1 MPRTKKSGSGQ
12 PRSNQDPSTA
22 DESDSATKAHVSA
35 HELAGSPDI
44 FARKS
49 AAARRADTPADDAA
63 STPSTADEPASIAEP
78 ASVTSEPLA
87 SPTVPPAA
95 SAEPPAVSAETP
107 DASAEPPAASVEPT
121 PPVQPALHAV
131 PITPPPARRGGSGI
145 ALGVVL
151 VVVGAFYLVVQLAGV
166 DLSSFGWPLFIII
179 PGLTLLIVGFVSL
192 GTGAAIPGGIL
203 TMVGLV
209 LAYQN
214 STGYW
219 TSWAY
224 AWALVAPG
232 GVGLG
237 LFLQGLRERNGSLIR
252 QGRSLMFI
260 AALIFMVGFVFFE
273 SILNI
278 SGINDQPLVKAALPA
293 LFIVIGI
300 LLLGRSIQNS
310 RRA

>member
-1 MPRTKKSGSGQ
+1 M
-12 PRSNQDPSTA
+12 
-22 DESDSATKAHVSA
+22 AHVSSD
-35 HELAGSPDI
+35 ELAGSPDI
-44 FARKS
+44 FAAK
-49 AAARRADTPADDAA
+49 RAPGSEPDPMPEDAGAA
-63 STPSTADEPASIAEP
+63 SASEASRREIAESMAAP
-78 ASVTSEPLA
+78 PPTAFEPVIT
-87 SPTVPPAA
+87 PFVPPAA
-95 SAEPPAVSAETP
+95 RVEPPPPTAPVPSHYV
-107 DASAEPPAASVEPT
+107 PPAA
-121 PPVQPALHAV
+121 
-131 PITPPPARRGGSGI
+131 PARRNGAGI

-151 VVVGAFYLVVQLAGV
+151 VVVGLFYLLVQMAAV
-166 DLSSFGWPLFIII
+166 DLSSFGWPLFVII
-179 PGLTLLIVGFVSL
+179 PGVTLLIVGFISL

-214 STGYW
+214 STGHW

-237 LFLQGLRERNGSLIR
+237 LFLQGLRERNGNLIK

-260 AALIFMVGFVFFE
+260 AVLIFMVGFVFFE

-278 SGINDQPLVKAALPA
+278 SGINDEPLVKAALPA

-300 LLLGRSIQNS
+300 LLLARSIANRS
-310 RRA
+310 RA

>member
-1 MPRTKKSGSGQ
+1 MPRTKKSAQ
-12 PRSNQDPSTA
+12 TPPNQDPPST
-22 DESDSATKAHVSA
+22 DEGDAATMAHIPSG
-35 HELAGSPDI
+35 ELAGSPDI
-44 FARKS
+44 FAAKRQTS
-49 AAARRADTPADDAA
+49 SDLEATTP
-63 STPSTADEPASIAEP
+63 TGPSPEPEVPIEAPPSMPEP
-78 ASVTSEPLA
+78 PPMTSEPMVAPLQ
-87 SPTVPPAA
+87 
-95 SAEPPAVSAETP
+95 
-107 DASAEPPAASVEPT
+107 
-121 PPVQPALHAV
+121 PPVSSAGPPPPPMATAPV
-131 PITPPPARRGGSGI
+131 PHYAPPPAPARRNGTGI

-151 VVVGAFYLVVQLAGV
+151 VVVGLFYLVVQVASV
-166 DLSSFGWPLFIII
+166 DLSSFGWPLLVII
-179 PGLTLLIVGFVSL
+179 PGVTLLIVGMLSL

-214 STGYW
+214 STGHW

-232 GVGLG
+232 GVGVG
-237 LFLQGLRERNGSLIR
+237 LFLQGLRERNTNMIK

-278 SGINDQPLVKAALPA
+278 SGINDQPWVKAGLPA

-300 LLLGRSIQNS
+300 LLLARSISNS
-310 RRA
+310 RRRA

>member
-1 MPRTKKSGSGQ
+1 
-12 PRSNQDPSTA
+12 
-22 DESDSATKAHVSA
+22 
-35 HELAGSPDI
+35 
-44 FARKS
+44 
-49 AAARRADTPADDAA
+49 
-63 STPSTADEPASIAEP
+63 
-78 ASVTSEPLA
+78 
-87 SPTVPPAA
+87 
-95 SAEPPAVSAETP
+95 
-107 DASAEPPAASVEPT
+107 
-121 PPVQPALHAV
+121 
-131 PITPPPARRGGSGI
+131 
-145 ALGVVL
+145 VVL
-151 VVVGAFYLVVQLAGV
+151 VVVGLFYLVVQVAAV
-166 DLSSFGWPLFIII
+166 DLSSFGWPLFVII
-179 PGLTLLIVGFVSL
+179 PGVTLLIVGIISL

-214 STGYW
+214 STGHW

-237 LFLQGLRERNGSLIR
+237 LFLQGLRERNSHLVR

-278 SGINDQPLVKAALPA
+278 SGINEQPVVRAALPA

-300 LLLGRSIQNS
+300 LLLARSISNS

>member
-1 MPRTKKSGSGQ
+1 MPRTRKSAQ
-12 PRSNQDPSTA
+12 TPPNQDPPGS
-22 DESDSATKAHVSA
+22 DEGDTGTMAHIPSD
-35 HELAGSPDI
+35 ELAGSPDI
-44 FARKS
+44 FATKRS
-49 AAARRADTPADDAA
+49 TSPEVEATTPVEPNLEPDVPAEA
-63 STPSTADEPASIAEP
+63 PSP
-78 ASVTSEPLA
+78 TSEP
-87 SPTVPPAA
+87 PPVTAEPVAA
-95 SAEPPAVSAETP
+95 PLEPPAS
-107 DASAEPPAASVEPT
+107 SVEP
-121 PPVQPALHAV
+121 PPVAA
-131 PITPPPARRGGSGI
+131 PIPHYVPPPAPVRRNGTGI

-151 VVVGAFYLVVQLAGV
+151 VVVGLFYLVVQVASV
-166 DLSSFGWPLFIII
+166 DLSSFGWPLLVII
-179 PGLTLLIVGFVSL
+179 PGVTLLIVGMLSL

-214 STGYW
+214 STGHW

-237 LFLQGLRERNGSLIR
+237 LFLQGLRERNANLIR
-252 QGRSLMFI
+252 QGRWLIFI

-278 SGINDQPLVKAALPA
+278 SGINDEPVVKAALPA

-300 LLLGRSIQNS
+300 LLLARSISNS
-310 RRA
+310 RRRA

>member
-1 MPRTKKSGSGQ
+1 M
-12 PRSNQDPSTA
+12 
-22 DESDSATKAHVSA
+22 AHVSA
-35 HELAGSPDI
+35 DELAGSPDI
-44 FARKS
+44 FAAKRPS
-49 AAARRADTPADDAA
+49 SSGLADTSPPQDA
-63 STPSTADEPASIAEP
+63 PASSESEASSEDVAESKAEP
-78 ASVTSEPLA
+78 PPATFEPVMTPL
-87 SPTVPPAA
+87 VPPPP
-95 SAEPPAVSAETP
+95 SAEPPAQA
-107 DASAEPPAASVEPT
+107 APPHYVATAA
-121 PPVQPALHAV
+121 
-131 PITPPPARRGGSGI
+131 PARRNGAGI

-151 VVVGAFYLVVQLAGV
+151 VVVGLFYLVVQVAAV
-166 DLSSFGWPLFIII
+166 DISSFGWPLFVII
-179 PGLTLLIVGFVSL
+179 PGVTLLIVGFVSL

-214 STGYW
+214 STGHW

-237 LFLQGLRERNGSLIR
+237 LFLQGLREQNASLMR

-278 SGINDQPLVKAALPA
+278 SGINDQPVVKAALPA

-300 LLLGRSIQNS
+300 LLLARSIANS
-310 RRA
+310 RKA

>member
-1 MPRTKKSGSGQ
+1 M
-12 PRSNQDPSTA
+12 
-22 DESDSATKAHVSA
+22 AHVSA
-35 HELAGSPDI
+35 DELSGSPDI
-44 FARKS
+44 FAAERPS
-49 AAARRADTPADDAA
+49 SSDPDDVKLPEDAGTTTA
-63 STPSTADEPASIAEP
+63 PEPSSEEVAESKAEP
-78 ASVTSEPLA
+78 PPTTSEPVISPLAPAPA
-87 SPTVPPAA
+87 SPEPPPPVPPAPQHYV
-95 SAEPPAVSAETP
+95 SPA
-107 DASAEPPAASVEPT
+107 
-121 PPVQPALHAV
+121 
-131 PITPPPARRGGSGI
+131 PPARRNGAGI

-151 VVVGAFYLVVQLAGV
+151 VVVGLFYLLVQVAAV

-179 PGLTLLIVGFVSL
+179 PGVTLLIVGFVSL

-214 STGYW
+214 STGHW

-237 LFLQGLRERNGSLIR
+237 LFLQGLRERNGNLIR

-278 SGINDQPLVKAALPA
+278 SDINDQPVVRAALPA

-300 LLLGRSIQNS
+300 LLLARSIANS
-310 RRA
+310 RKA

>member
-1 MPRTKKSGSGQ
+1 MPRTRKSAQ
-12 PRSNQDPSTA
+12 TPPNQDPPNRDEGDAATMAHLPA
-22 DESDSATKAHVSA
+22 DELS
-35 HELAGSPDI
+35 GSPDI
-44 FARKS
+44 FAAKRS
-49 AAARRADTPADDAA
+49 ASSDIDATAPADPVPQRDVSADAPA
-63 STPSTADEPASIAEP
+63 STPVPP
-78 ASVTSEPLA
+78 PPTSEPIVAPEEPLT
-87 SPTVPPAA
+87 S
-95 SAEPPAVSAETP
+95 SAESRVPVAPA
-107 DASAEPPAASVEPT
+107 
-121 PPVQPALHAV
+121 PVPHYV
-131 PITPPPARRGGSGI
+131 PPPAPVRRNGAGI

-151 VVVGAFYLVVQLAGV
+151 VVVGLFYLVVQVAAV
-166 DLSSFGWPLFIII
+166 DLSTFGWPLFVII
-179 PGLTLLIVGFVSL
+179 PGVTLLIVGMLSL

-214 STGYW
+214 SSGHW

-237 LFLQGLRERNGSLIR
+237 LFLQGLRERNTNLIR
-252 QGRSLMFI
+252 QGRTLMFI

-278 SGINDQPLVKAALPA
+278 SGINDEPVVRAALPA

-300 LLLGRSIQNS
+300 LLLARSISNS
-310 RRA
+310 RRRA

>member
-1 MPRTKKSGSGQ
+1 MPRTRKSDQTPPS
-12 PRSNQDPSTA
+12 QDPPKT
-22 DESDSATKAHVSA
+22 DEGDAATMAHIGSDA
-35 HELAGSPDI
+35 LAGSPDI
-44 FARKS
+44 FAAKRS
-49 AAARRADTPADDAA
+49 TSSDLDAMTPTDPAPEPEVPVEA
-63 STPSTADEPASIAEP
+63 PSSMSEPP
-78 ASVTSEPLA
+78 PVTSEPI
-87 SPTVPPAA
+87 AA
-95 SAEPPAVSAETP
+95 PLQPAVSNF
-107 DASAEPPAASVEPT
+107 EPPPMATAPL
-121 PPVQPALHAV
+121 PHY
-131 PITPPPARRGGSGI
+131 PPPRAPGRRNGTGI

-151 VVVGAFYLVVQLAGV
+151 VVVGLFYLVVQVASV
-166 DLSSFGWPLFIII
+166 DLSSFGWPLLVII
-179 PGLTLLIVGFVSL
+179 PGVTLLIVGMLSL

-214 STGYW
+214 SSGHW

-237 LFLQGLRERNGSLIR
+237 LFLQGLRERNSNLIK
-252 QGRSLMFI
+252 QGRTLMFI

-278 SGINDQPLVKAALPA
+278 SGINDEPVVKAALPA

-300 LLLGRSIQNS
+300 LLLARSISNS
-310 RRA
+310 RRRA

>member
-1 MPRTKKSGSGQ
+1 MPRTRKSGSGE
-12 PRSNQDPSTA
+12 PPANQEPPST
-22 DESDSATKAHVSA
+22 DEGDASTMAHVSA
-35 HELAGSPDI
+35 DELAGSPDI
-44 FARKS
+44 FAAKRTS
-49 AAARRADTPADDAA
+49 SSNVDA
-63 STPSTADEPASIAEP
+63 TADESTSAQTPPAETPPPSTPEP
-78 ASVTSEPLA
+78 PATTSEPIIAPL
-87 SPTVPPAA
+87 
-95 SAEPPAVSAETP
+95 EPPAS
-107 DASAEPPAASVEPT
+107 SIEPP
-121 PPVQPALHAV
+121 PPMAPAPPPHV
-131 PITPPPARRGGSGI
+131 PPPPARRNGAGI

-151 VVVGAFYLVVQLAGV
+151 VVVGLFYLLVQVAAI
-166 DLSSFGWPLFIII
+166 DLSSFGWPLFVII
-179 PGLTLLIVGFVSL
+179 PGVTLLIVGFISL

-214 STGYW
+214 STGHW

-237 LFLQGLRERNGSLIR
+237 LFLQGLRERNGNLIR

-278 SGINDQPLVKAALPA
+278 SGINDQPVVRAALPA

-300 LLLGRSIQNS
+300 LLLARSISNS
-310 RRA
+310 RKT

>member
-1 MPRTKKSGSGQ
+1 M
-12 PRSNQDPSTA
+12 
-22 DESDSATKAHVSA
+22 
-35 HELAGSPDI
+35 
-44 FARKS
+44 
-49 AAARRADTPADDAA
+49 
-63 STPSTADEPASIAEP
+63 IA
-78 ASVTSEPLA
+78 PL
-87 SPTVPPAA
+87 
-95 SAEPPAVSAETP
+95 
-107 DASAEPPAASVEPT
+107 EPPAASVEPQPTIT
-121 PPVQPALHAV
+121 PAPYPA
-131 PITPPPARRGGSGI
+131 PKPPPPAHRGGAGI

-151 VVVGAFYLVVQLAGV
+151 VVVGAFYLVVQLAGA
-166 DLSSFGWPLFIII
+166 DLSSFGWPLFVII

-300 LLLGRSIQNS
+300 MLLARSIQNS
-310 RRA
+310 RRT

>member
-12 PRSNQDPSTA
+12 TRANQDPSTA
-22 DESDSATKAHVSA
+22 DEGDAATTAHVSA
-35 HELAGSPDI
+35 DELAGSPDI
-44 FARKS
+44 FARKPQAASNVGNPVDEEASTHMS
-49 AAARRADTPADDAA
+49 AEDPLPVPEPTATTSDPVAAPLEPQATRVEPLPPPVTPA
-63 STPSTADEPASIAEP
+63 PYPAP
-78 ASVTSEPLA
+78 APM
-87 SPTVPPAA
+87 
-95 SAEPPAVSAETP
+95 
-107 DASAEPPAASVEPT
+107 
-121 PPVQPALHAV
+121 
-131 PITPPPARRGGSGI
+131 PPARRSGSGI

-151 VVVGAFYLVVQLAGV
+151 VVVGAFYLVVQVAGV
-166 DLSSFGWPLFIII
+166 DLSSFGWPLFVII

-237 LFLQGLRERNGSLIR
+237 LFLQGLRERNDSLIR

-300 LLLGRSIQNS
+300 LLLARSIQNS
-310 RRA
+310 RRT

>member
-12 PRSNQDPSTA
+12 PRANQDPSTA
-22 DESDSATKAHVSA
+22 DEGDAATMAHVSA
-35 HELAGSPDI
+35 DELSGSPDI

-49 AAARRADTPADDAA
+49 QADSDTGAALDEKAP
-63 STPSTADEPASIAEP
+63 TPSSAEGPVPVAEP
-78 ASVTSEPLA
+78 AAMRSEPVAAPLE
-87 SPTVPPAA
+87 PPPA
-95 SAEPPAVSAETP
+95 SAEPPASI
-107 DASAEPPAASVEPT
+107 PPAPY
-121 PPVQPALHAV
+121 PAPA
-131 PITPPPARRGGSGI
+131 PPPPAHRSGSGV

-151 VVVGAFYLVVQLAGV
+151 VVVGAFYLVVQLAGA
-166 DLSSFGWPLFIII
+166 DLSSFGWPLFVII

-214 STGYW
+214 STGHW

-237 LFLQGLRERNGSLIR
+237 LFLQGLRERNRSLIR

-293 LFIVIGI
+293 LFIVIGL

-310 RRA
+310 RRT

>member
-1 MPRTKKSGSGQ
+1 MPRTRKNAPVQ
-12 PRSNQDPSTA
+12 PPANPDPPST
-22 DESDSATKAHVSA
+22 DEGDAATMAHVSA
-35 HELAGSPDI
+35 DELAGSPDI
-44 FARKS
+44 FAAKRPSSSEPDVSESENIS
-49 AAARRADTPADDAA
+49 AVTASEASSSDA
-63 STPSTADEPASIAEP
+63 PASM
-78 ASVTSEPLA
+78 
-87 SPTVPPAA
+87 
-95 SAEPPAVSAETP
+95 AEPPPTSPEPIDAPIQPP
-107 DASAEPPAASVEPT
+107 DSSIEL
-121 PPVQPALHAV
+121 PALAPAPPHHL
-131 PITPPPARRGGSGI
+131 PPPGPGHRSGAGI

-151 VVVGAFYLVVQLAGV
+151 VVVGLFYLVVQVAAV
-166 DLSSFGWPLFIII
+166 DLSSFGWPLFVII
-179 PGLTLLIVGFVSL
+179 PGVTLLVVGFISL

-214 STGYW
+214 STGHW

-237 LFLQGLRERNGSLIR
+237 LFLQGLRERNGNLIR

-278 SGINDQPLVKAALPA
+278 SGINDVPVVRAALPA

-300 LLLGRSIQNS
+300 LLLARSIQNA